1 MKPIKALLALL
12 IKLLYPIVINKSRLR
27 ELVKHITIHLREGD
41 CVLDVGCGSG
51 ALGLAIMESPYCLPG
66 VKVTGLEL
74 VKHAIEHVPIE
85 LYDGCKIPHQDNS
98 FDIVILS
105 DVLHHEPDP
114 HNLIAECVRVS
125 RRLIIIKDHKVE
137 GIFAKLRIS
146 LFDWAR
152 NLPYGIPCL
161 YRYNTAKEWKD
172 WFRYHNL
179 LIEREVRSLKLY
191 PPILNFLFG
200 MGLHIFVVLRVN
212 GIGLSSI

>member
-1 MKPIKALLALL
+1 MKPIKTILASLL
-12 IKLLYPIVINKSRLR
+12 KFLYFQIINRTRLR

-41 CVLDVGCGSG
+41 CVLDVGCGTG
-51 ALGLAIMESPYCLPG
+51 VLGLAIMESPYCPPR

-74 VKHAIEHVPIE
+74 IKHAIEHVTIKF
-85 LYDGCKIPHQDNS
+85 YDGYKIPYQNNS
-98 FDIVILS
+98 FDIIILS

-114 HNLIAECVRVS
+114 HNLIAECVRIS

-137 GIFAKLRIS
+137 GILAKLRIS

-172 WFRYHNL
+172 WFRHHNL
-179 LIEREVRSLKLY
+179 LIEHEVRSLKLY

-200 MGLHIFVVLRVN
+200 MRLHIFVVLRVN